1 MVTALAIPLVNTNK
15 GGQGKSPLK
24 IAEHALHP
32 WVAFGVLP
40 VFAFANAGV
49 SMQGVSFATL
59 LLTVPLGISAGLLL
73 GKAIGV
79 FGAAWLMIRLT
90 QARLPDQANWMQLF
104 GVCVLCGV
112 GFTMSLF
119 IGGLAFAGQGA
130 AFETQ
135 LKLGVLMGSILSGVL
150 GAVILLRSAQ
160 T

>member
-1 MVTALAIPLVNTNK
+1 
-15 GGQGKSPLK
+15 
-24 IAEHALHP
+24 
-32 WVAFGVLP
+32 
-40 VFAFANAGV
+40 
-49 SMQGVSFATL
+49 MQGVSFATL